1 MGGGAGAGRGAGRGA
16 GGRGGPPG
24 APPPRAGVRWA
35 LAAGAWEP
43 GGEEWAFLLA
53 LLPEEEAEAVQ
64 KFRREEDRK
73 RALGSR
79 VMQRAC
85 IERECGVPWRE
96 AEIARTKGRKPFL
109 KAPARPRDPA
119 LPNFNFNVSH
129 EGDYVVL
136 ASEPVCVAGVDVAAP
151 GHVRARSGGGAM
163 GLVELR
169 DTFGGQFTAGEWRA
183 IASAG
188 GDEQARSA
196 FQRHWS
202 CKEAFVKARGDG
214 LGFKLQRCEFSFEG
228 GPDAYV
234 AHVHVDG
241 RRAPAWR
248 FYLQRLGEHWVTVA
262 RGPPRDVVDAHGEFT
277 ATFQRRDFSLEEW
290 ERELA
295 APSPPFVPVSIA
307 DMLPE
312 DARAE
317 YAERFDD
324 SPF

>member
-1 MGGGAGAGRGAGRGA
+1 MCATSAAAARAQ
-16 GGRGGPPG
+16 